1 VIDFDNK
8 DPYSPTVNNINKN
21 KSVDEDLD
29 HDESVTSFDRLLG
42 FDVCGS
48 FSNVTSVCG
57 IFSSPAPVIFKAR
70 PCYECGRNCNKI
82 GGYTTEIV
90 EKKTK
95 PTSGG
100 EKQSPAVEMVETKVY
115 YHKWCLQIKE
125 WRTEHA
131 KTYHTVMVDL
141 RKHVRNK
148 NVYVA
153 LVRRAR
159 VRRREKDLK
168 TRQNVASVDKENKM
182 KLRVVKHASIFSGFS
197 FKKKSAGNSKTQN
210 TEGPVK
216 RDLTEE
222 KKKNGSLMKRG
233 NNLTLFSLKKETARN
248 SDTQN
253 TEASDKDDHGNK
265 KKKNG
270 SSIKRGKNLTLFSL
284 KKETARNSST
294 QNTEGP
300 DKDDHTNKKIKNES
314 LMKHGKNR
322 SFFPGKKKNNDTR
335 NSNTQN
341 SEGPGKSDLT
351 NKNKN
356 KNNGSSMK
364 VAKNLSLFSV
374 KKKTGMNSDN
384 QNTRGPAKSSD
395 LKNEKKKNGSLTK
408 RAKNRSL
415 FSVKKKSARN
425 SNTQN
430 REGPV
435 KSDRTIEKK
444 QNTTK
449 SANKKVKVASSVKTK
464 KNDKQ
469 QIKPRTSKKKGQSRF
484 VSRATKKNKLN
495 VSSKNKNTNSKVNRQ
510 VEKPAAKKKKFSLFR
525 SKGRTEC

>member
-1 VIDFDNK
+1 MIDFDNK
-8 DPYSPTVNNINKN
+8 DPHSPTVNNINKN

-95 PTSGG
+95 PTPGG

-159 VRRREKDLK
+159 VRRREK
-168 TRQNVASVDKENKM
+168 ENKM

-197 FKKKSAGNSKTQN
+197 FKKKSSGNSKTQN

-216 RDLTEE
+216 RDLTDE

-233 NNLTLFSLKKETARN
+233 KNLTLFSLKKETARN

-294 QNTEGP
+294 QN
-300 DKDDHTNKKIKNES
+300 
-314 LMKHGKNR
+314 
-322 SFFPGKKKNNDTR
+322 
-335 NSNTQN
+335 
-341 SEGPGKSDLT
+341 
-351 NKNKN
+351 
-356 KNNGSSMK
+356 
-364 VAKNLSLFSV
+364 
-374 KKKTGMNSDN
+374 
-384 QNTRGPAKSSD
+384 
-395 LKNEKKKNGSLTK
+395 
-408 RAKNRSL
+408 
-415 FSVKKKSARN
+415 
-425 SNTQN
+425 

-449 SANKKVKVASSVKTK
+449 SAEEQKY
-464 KNDKQ
+464 Q
-469 QIKPRTSKKKGQSRF
+469 
-484 VSRATKKNKLN
+484 
-495 VSSKNKNTNSKVNRQ
+495 
-510 VEKPAAKKKKFSLFR
+510 
-525 SKGRTEC
+525 